1 MAVRPI
7 ALRVQIR
14 PAERLRNTRRDDH
27 QGEHLHATSV
37 APAALAADGKP
48 RQEPAPRAG
57 LPSASTVTTRL
68 FDLWIAVALAACAAR
83 SPGPSVDRDRALF
96 DRHAH
101 RPPPAG
107 LAYTHARVF
116 DPETQTW
123 LLDHTVIVRGDTI
136 AAVGPSRTLPIPAGA
151 ELVDLAGKSLLPGLI
166 DIHSHLNPAS
176 GVLHIASGV
185 TTIRDLGND
194 EDYLDHLA
202 ARFAAGTA
210 IGPHVIRF
218 GRIEGRGPNAIAAKV
233 TATTPAEAIAAVAG
247 FAGRGYAGI
256 KIYNSVDPAL
266 VPVIAREAH
275 ARGLPV
281 TGHVPAFM
289 RADQAVEAGF
299 DGLEHINLVLLQFL
313 ATTDTDTSDT
323 TRFTLVGERGAT
335 VDLASSRV
343 RDFIALLRARRIVV
357 TPTFAVMERL
367 FTGVPGTIAPGQ
379 EPTVGRMPPALA
391 RMHTRHRIT
400 VAEADRPRYRA
411 AWQRM
416 RELAKLLYDEGVPIA
431 VGSDSTAGLMLQR
444 ELEVFAEAGFPNA
457 TILAL
462 ATLGNAR
469 ALGRE
474 QSIGSIA
481 VGKRADLVVLDGDP
495 VADLTAIRRVVS
507 TMRAGVVFPSAPL
520 YQAAGVSN

>member
-1 MAVRPI
+1 MAETRSV
-7 ALRVQIR
+7 
-14 PAERLRNTRRDDH
+14 ERQAPLNSSC
-27 QGEHLHATSV
+27 HA
-37 APAALAADGKP
+37 APATLG
-48 RQEPAPRAG
+48 
-57 LPSASTVTTRL
+57 STVTTRSL
-68 FDLWIAVALAACAAR
+68 AIVVALAACAVRA
-83 SPGPSVDRDRALF
+83 PAPPADRDRALV

-116 DPETQTW
+116 EPSTRAW

-136 AAVGPSRTLPIPAGA
+136 TAVGPSHAVPIPAGA
-151 ELVDLAGKSLLPGLI
+151 ELVDLTGKSLLPGLI
-166 DIHSHLNPAS
+166 DMHSHLGPAS

-194 EDYLDHLA
+194 EDFLDHLA
-202 ARFAAGTA
+202 ARFEAGTA

-233 TATTPAEAIAAVAG
+233 TATTPTEAIAAVAG
-247 FAGRGYAGI
+247 FARRGYDGI
-256 KIYNSVDPAL
+256 KIYGSVDPAL

-275 ARGLPV
+275 TRGLPV

-313 ATTDTDTSDT
+313 ATVDTDTSDT

-335 VDLASSRV
+335 VDLGSPQV

-367 FTGVPGTIAPGQ
+367 YTGVPGTIAPGQ
-379 EPTVGRMPPALA
+379 EATVGRMPPALA
-391 RMHTRHRIT
+391 RRHTRHRIT

-411 AWQRM
+411 AWKRM
-416 RELAKLLYDEGVPIA
+416 LELAKLLFDEQVPIA
-431 VGSDSTAGLMLQR
+431 IGSDSTAGLMLQR
-444 ELEVFAEAGFPNA
+444 ELELFAEAGFPNA
-457 TILAL
+457 AILAL

-474 QSIGSIA
+474 RVIGSIA
-481 VGKRADLVVLDGDP
+481 VGKRADLVVIDGDP
-495 VADLTAIRRVVS
+495 VADLTALRRVVS

-520 YQAAGVSN
+520 YAAAGVAPL

>member
-1 MAVRPI
+1 MSI
-7 ALRVQIR
+7 L
-14 PAERLRNTRRDDH
+14 
-27 QGEHLHATSV
+27 
-37 APAALAADGKP
+37 
-48 RQEPAPRAG
+48 
-57 LPSASTVTTRL
+57 
-68 FDLWIAVALAACAAR
+68 VALVACSAR
-83 SPGPSVDRDRALF
+83 ATAPLAIVDRDRALF
-96 DRHAH
+96 DRYAH

-116 DPETQTW
+116 DAPTGGW
-123 LLDHTVIVRGDTI
+123 WLDHTVIVRGDTI
-136 AAVGPSRTLPIPAGA
+136 AAVGPSSSLPIPAGA

-166 DIHSHLNPAS
+166 DMHSHLNPAS

-194 EDYLDHLA
+194 EDYLDHLV
-202 ARFAAGTA
+202 ARFEAGTA

-218 GRIEGRGPNAIAAKV
+218 GRIEGRGPHAIAAKV
-233 TATTPAEAIAAVAG
+233 IATTETEAITAVAD
-247 FAGRGYAGI
+247 FARRGYDGI
-256 KIYNSVDPAL
+256 KIYSSIDPAL

-275 ARGLPV
+275 ARRLPV

-289 RADQAVEAGF
+289 RPDQAVEAGF
-299 DGLEHINLVLLQFL
+299 DGLEHQNLVLLQFL
-313 ATTDTDTSDT
+313 ATAATDTSDT
-323 TRFTLVGERGAT
+323 TRFTLVGERGAA
-335 VDLASSRV
+335 VDLDSPQV

-400 VAEADRPRYRA
+400 VAEVDRPRYRA
-411 AWQRM
+411 AWKRM
-416 RELAKLLYDEGVPIA
+416 LALAKLLFDEGVPIA
-431 VGSDSTAGLMLQR
+431 IGSDSTAGLMLQR
-444 ELEVFAEAGFPNA
+444 ELELFAEAGFPNA
-457 TILAL
+457 TILSL

-481 VGKRADLVVLDGDP
+481 AGKRADLVVIDGDP
-495 VADLTAIRRVVS
+495 VVDLTAIRRVVS

-520 YQAAGVSN
+520 YKAAEVAPP

>member
-1 MAVRPI
+1 M
-7 ALRVQIR
+7 
-14 PAERLRNTRRDDH
+14 
-27 QGEHLHATSV
+27 
-37 APAALAADGKP
+37 
-48 RQEPAPRAG
+48 PAPR
-57 LPSASTVTTRL
+57 P
-68 FDLWIAVALAACAAR
+68 I
-83 SPGPSVDRDRALF
+83 VDRDRALF

-101 RPPPAG
+101 HPPAAG

-116 DPETQTW
+116 DANAAAW
-123 LLDHTVIVRGDTI
+123 LSDHTVIVRGDIITAI
-136 AAVGPSRTLPIPAGA
+136 GPSSALPIPAGA
-151 ELVDLAGKSLLPGLI
+151 EVINLTGKSLLPGLI
-166 DIHSHLNPAS
+166 DMHSHLNPAS
-176 GVLHIASGV
+176 GMLHIASGV

-194 EDYLDHLA
+194 EDFLDHLV
-202 ARFAAGTA
+202 ARFDAGTA

-233 TATTPAEAIAAVAG
+233 TATTPAEAIAAVVG
-247 FAGRGYAGI
+247 FARRGYDGI
-256 KIYNSVDPAL
+256 KIYGSVDPAL

-289 RADQAVEAGF
+289 RADQAVLAGF

-313 ATTDTDTSDT
+313 ATVHTDTSDT
-323 TRFTLVGERGAT
+323 TRFTLAGERGAT
-335 VDLASSRV
+335 VDLDTPQV

-367 FTGVPGTIAPGQ
+367 FTGAPGTIAPGQ

-391 RMHTRHRIT
+391 LMHTRHRIT
-400 VAEADRPRYRA
+400 VRDADRPRYRA
-411 AWQRM
+411 AWKRM
-416 RELAKLLYDEGVPIA
+416 LELAKRLFDEGVPIA
-431 VGSDSTAGLMLQR
+431 IGSDSTAGLMLQR
-444 ELEVFAEAGFPNA
+444 ELELFAEAGFPNA
-457 TILAL
+457 TILSL

-481 VGKRADLVVLDGDP
+481 VGKRADLVVIDGDP

-520 YQAAGVSN
+520 YAAAGVAPLSQAPRASRRHE